1 MFEAVAQTLKKWAL
15 LLSVWTCS
23 FEVNRMSFYID
34 NRWVSSLFLRGD
46 RILSL
51 FTHAYFDELSV
62 LASKLCSGQHLSK
75 RWWLLSFC
83 FLHSILIPGLV
94 LLAWSSWWVSISF
107 ARSWFHRFGRSECRG
122 GWSCAYNSRFWSRS
136 RIGCFSVEM
145 S

>member
-75 RWWLLSFC
+75 R
-83 FLHSILIPGLV
+83 
-94 LLAWSSWWVSISF
+94 
-107 ARSWFHRFGRSECRG
+107 
-122 GWSCAYNSRFWSRS
+122 
-136 RIGCFSVEM
+136 
-145 S
+145 